1 MEDACGMYTQF
12 QINYRVNI
20 KTPVHQEALWL
31 DTIINIANV
40 TENSLK
46 T

>member
-1 MEDACGMYTQF
+1 MEDACGMYRQF
-12 QINYRVNI
+12 AMNFRLHI